1 MSEPQLNIR
10 TLPSTNSIVPNYAR
24 PLDKMVKYQTGPTL
38 KARPLK
44 QWRKQLNSTNIS
56 NYRRAGVGIPSDLP
70 AGSTYLGEDVHNTNC
85 SYCSSKDKSASSTG
99 IKEKIIRSN
108 DTNFRMFV
116 GQSGYNC
123 LTNKPYCVA
132 CNPETQIIKPVST
145 IVSKAY
151 YSDTKGY
158 MKSRSMT
165 YNQNLT
171 TLPKAGVT
179 YISPSGSPL
188 YPTDSGNGPQ
198 TRATGVLIKGCSCNK
213 NCNIKGT
220 AVECNQCIATQTCNQ
235 TEYTTIY
242 KPNNSEFAVQGPVS
256 SSARMLKLNYD
267 TITKN
272 ANSFRAAWG
281 AQGANAGSYQG
292 VSTSP
297 YFLKSKNYICNQNDF
312 YMRGNKTACVPLH

>member
-1 MSEPQLNIR
+1 MSEPQLNVR
-10 TLPSTNSIVPNYAR
+10 TLPSTNSIIPNYAR
-24 PLDKMVKYQTGPTL
+24 PLDKMVRYQTGPTL
-38 KARPLK
+38 KPRPLK

-56 NYRRAGVGIPSDLP
+56 NYRRAGVGIPNDSP
-70 AGSTYLGEDVHNTNC
+70 AGSNYLGEDVNNTNC
-85 SYCSSKDKSASSTG
+85 SYCSSKDISASSTG

-108 DTNFRMFV
+108 DTNFKMFA

-123 LTNKPYCVA
+123 LTTKPYCVA
-132 CNPETQIIKPVST
+132 CNPVTQIIKPAST
-145 IVSKAY
+145 IVSKTY

-179 YISPSGSPL
+179 YISPSGTPL
-188 YPTDSGNGPQ
+188 YPTNSVNGPQ
-198 TRATGVLIKGCSCNK
+198 TRVTGVCIKGCSCNK
-213 NCNIKGT
+213 SCNIKGT
-220 AVECNQCIATQTCNQ
+220 SAECNQCIASQACPQN
-235 TEYTTIY
+235 EYTTIY

-256 SSARMLKLNYD
+256 SSTRMLKLNYD
-267 TITKN
+267 TITNN
-272 ANSFRAAWG
+272 ANSFYMAWG

-292 VSTSP
+292 NSAGP

-312 YMRGNKTACVPLH
+312 YMRGNKTECVPLY